1 MACCLC
7 INKNVRSKEY
17 YKKHAYENI
26 TKMCTDITSSIKTA
40 PVIIDVV
47 NMNLLQYTVSPLIA
61 FQ

>member
-7 INKNVRSKEY
+7 INKNVRS
-17 YKKHAYENI
+17 KHAYENI
-26 TKMCTDITSSIKTA
+26 TKMCTDITSSIKMA

-47 NMNLLQYTVSPLIA
+47 NINLLQYTVAPLIA